1 METGRDKFMSADEK
15 KQSQGLSWDI
25 IIDRFSKFVEVGDWV
40 TFQGSGG
47 GNSLNQK
54 RVKSGRVIKVYG
66 CSADVSVFDAYIE
79 VCNYWN
85 LIKVRGRGRWHY
97 GIDRGN
103 DE

>member
-1 METGRDKFMSADEK
+1 METDRGKFMSIDEK

-25 IIDRFSKFVEVGDWV
+25 IVDRFSRFVEVGDWV

-47 GNSLNQK
+47 ANSLM
-54 RVKSGRVIKVYG
+54 KSGRVIKVYG

>member
-1 METGRDKFMSADEK
+1 MGADRDKFMSADEK
-15 KQSQGLSWDI
+15 KQSQGLTWGI
-25 IIDRFSKFVEVGDWV
+25 IIDRFSKFVKVSDWV
-40 TFQGSGG
+40 TFRESGEA
-47 GNSLNQK
+47 
-54 RVKSGRVIKVYG
+54 KSGRVIKVYG

>member
-40 TFQGSGG
+40 TFQGIGG
-47 GNSLNQK
+47 ANSLK
-54 RVKSGRVIKVYG
+54 KSGRVIKVYG

-97 GIDRGN
+97 SIDRGN